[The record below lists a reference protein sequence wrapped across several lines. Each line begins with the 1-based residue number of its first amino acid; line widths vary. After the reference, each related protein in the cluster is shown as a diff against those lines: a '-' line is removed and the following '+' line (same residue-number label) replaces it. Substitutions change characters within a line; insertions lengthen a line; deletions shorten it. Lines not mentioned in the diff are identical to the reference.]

1 MEIDKYKTLEEKN
14 NIFSKHIII
23 NNFDEFDKWYA
34 ERKVD
39 GSVYRGITEASYKN
53 YTSAQRFNI
62 VNDYEDLPHQT
73 QIRLEL
79 DELRKYRGG
88 LIEKHCSSLG
98 VPCTDLYLLSFAQH
112 YSGISPLLDFST
124 DINTAL
130 FFMTDGCSF
139 PETGKGTS
147 CCEAI
152 ENYSSLY
159 YVENGRIMRG
169 VQDAETYGDYDICS
183 IDTVL
188 KRKVSIMP
196 IQDLLSYNVLSNFIV
211 SGANEGGI
219 MPLLLE
225 NTPVVIDNGISK
237 QIVRLML
244 SNLNIEA
251 QYGCFIFHDH
261 YLRPL
266 ERGLSCV
273 EIHKSL
279 IPYIEQNVL
288 KPKGILKD
296 TIYPTGKT
304 IVSESFKRSLAR
316 KDIAKYY
323 QY

>member
-1 MEIDKYKTLEEKN
+1 MEIDKYKTLEEKKD
-14 NIFSKHIII
+14 IFSNHRII
-23 NNFDEFDKWYA
+23 NNFDDFDKWYG
-34 ERKVD
+34 ETKSD
-39 GSVYRGITEASYKN
+39 GSVYRGIIEAGYKN

-88 LIEKHCSSLG
+88 LIERHCSSLG

-112 YSGISPLLDFST
+112 YGGISPLLDFST

-139 PETGKGTS
+139 PVTGKGS
-147 CCEAI
+147 GSCEAI
-152 ENYSSLY
+152 ENYASLY
-159 YVENGRIMRG
+159 YIENERIMRG
-169 VQDAETYGDYDICS
+169 EQKIEVYDNYDICS

-188 KRKVSIMP
+188 KRDCSRIP
-196 IQDLLSYNVLSNFIV
+196 IQELLSYNLLSNFIV
-211 SGANEGGI
+211 SGSNEGGL

-225 NTPVVIDNGISK
+225 NTPVTIDNGTER

-251 QYGCFIFHDH
+251 QHGCFIFHDH
-261 YLRPL
+261 YLSPL

-273 EIHKSL
+273 ETHKSL
-279 IPYIEQNVL
+279 IPYIEQEIL
-288 KPKGILKD
+288 KPKDISKD

-304 IVSESFKRSLAR
+304 IVSESFKKSLAR
-316 KDIAKYY
+316 KDIAEYY
-323 QY
+323 QL